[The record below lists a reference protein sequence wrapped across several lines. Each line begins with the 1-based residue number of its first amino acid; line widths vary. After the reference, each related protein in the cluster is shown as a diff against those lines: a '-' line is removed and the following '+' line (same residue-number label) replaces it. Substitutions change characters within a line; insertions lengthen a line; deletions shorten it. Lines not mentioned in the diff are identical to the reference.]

1 MARIALLAITIAM
14 LVLASVALQLQPPRH
29 VDPAQLQW
37 RPPASLDA
45 LNLYTSVLRL
55 TSELDLEKALGNLSL
70 IKEASIPENL
80 RFVASRVNSL
90 LEATIKSLNETKTS
104 LDMAWGYFNKS
115 SFKESWDWLGRADR
129 SIREA
134 RISYLALKDAVGQV
148 ANLGIPVDRFLREL
162 GNIEDAI
169 VKLEEE
175 VKALRSVLEKVD
187 QVVETRVTVWVNTTK
202 VNFGGWVEVRG
213 RLLDVTG
220 APLEGRVVL
229 VHVGSRVYKVV
240 ADGEGFFN
248 VTSRV
253 LEYRRYI
260 DVYAEFTP
268 AGDDRFRYAYSR
280 SDTVTVEVFYITPR
294 LEVTLSKHEVLPLD
308 NVTLTVNTEPMAC
321 LRVESLLVNKTLCVG
336 PEGVSNLD
344 FTVNPELPE
353 GVYDVR
359 VSVIPQGL
367 VGPASK
373 SVQLRVYR
381 LNLTLDV
388 GAPELLIAGVGG
400 EVIVDV
406 NVDSKVRLC
415 VEGLTCLEGRGSSLN
430 FRVGVPLTYTRDI
443 IKVSV
448 VVEPLDPRFMS
459 SSVAL
464 DVKVYNPLAVV
475 TLIALVIVAITIPSI
490 AVLRML
496 KPRGYP
502 REAPLPEGVLGAPR
516 RAEVPR
522 GELQLLLEELSRL
535 TGRLYGVSLRAS
547 DTFREYL
554 SRLSMAPRGLVEVL
568 REALMLLE
576 RALYGRPEGAR
587 GLLGRVVMLL
597 RRVIEMLRGALS

>member
-1 MARIALLAITIAM
+1 MARIALLAITM
-14 LVLASVALQLQPPRH
+14 TVLVLASVALQLQPPRH

-37 RPPASLDA
+37 RLPAGLDM
-45 LNLYTSVLRL
+45 LTLYTVVFKLVEGFDFER
-55 TSELDLEKALGNLSL
+55 ALGNLSL
-70 IKEASIPENL
+70 INEASIPENL
-80 RFVASRVNSL
+80 RYVASRINNL
-90 LEATIKSLNETKTS
+90 LEATIRSLNETRMN
-104 LDMAWGYFNKS
+104 LDIAWSYFNRS
-115 SFKESWDWLGRADR
+115 SFEETWTWLGEAER
-129 SIREA
+129 SLRDA
-134 RISYLALKDAVGQV
+134 SISYATLRDATRQV
-148 ANLGIPVDRFLREL
+148 SNLGVTVGRFIEEL
-162 GNIEDAI
+162 SRVENAI
-169 VKLEEE
+169 KRLEEE
-175 VKALRSVLEKVD
+175 VETLRRALTEARE
-187 QVVETRVTVWVNTTK
+187 VVETKVTIWVNTTK

-229 VHVGSRVYKVV
+229 VHVGSRVYKALV
-240 ADGEGFFN
+240 DGEGFYS

-321 LRVESLLVNKTLCVG
+321 LKVESLLVNKTLCVG

-367 VGPASK
+367 IGPAGK

-388 GAPELLIAGVGG
+388 GAPELLIAGVEG
-400 EVIVDV
+400 EVRV
-406 NVDSKVRLC
+406 NVGANSNVSLC
-415 VEGLTCLEGRGSSLN
+415 IEGLTCLEGRGSNPS
-430 FRVGVPLTYTRDI
+430 FRVGVPLTYTRDT
-443 IKVSV
+443 IKVVV
-448 VVEPLDPRFMS
+448 VVEPLDPRFRS

-464 DVKVYNPLAVV
+464 DVKIYNPLAVV
-475 TLIALVIVAITIPSI
+475 TLIALAIVAITIPLI

-516 RAEVPR
+516 RPETPR
-522 GELQLLLEELSRL
+522 GELQLLLEELSQL
-535 TGRLYGVSLRAS
+535 TGRLYGVSLRAN

-554 SRLSMAPRGLVEVL
+554 SRLSAAPRGLVEVL

-587 GLLGRVVMLL
+587 ALLGRVVTLL

>member
-37 RPPASLDA
+37 RLPAGLDM
-45 LNLYTSVLRL
+45 LTLYTVVFKLVEGFDFER
-55 TSELDLEKALGNLSL
+55 ALGNLSL
-70 IKEASIPENL
+70 INEASIPENL
-80 RFVASRVNSL
+80 RYVASRINSL
-90 LEATIKSLNETKTS
+90 LEATIRSLNETRMN
-104 LDMAWGYFNKS
+104 LDIAWSYFNRS
-115 SFKESWDWLGRADR
+115 SFEETWTWLGKAER
-129 SIREA
+129 SLRDA
-134 RISYLALKDAVGQV
+134 SISYATLRDATRQVSSLGVPVG
-148 ANLGIPVDRFLREL
+148 RFIEEL
-162 GNIEDAI
+162 SRVENAI
-169 VKLEEE
+169 KRLEEE
-175 VKALRSVLEKVD
+175 VETLRRALTEARE
-187 QVVETRVTVWVNTTK
+187 VVETRVTIWVNTTK

-220 APLEGRVVL
+220 APLEGRVVI
-229 VHVGSRVYKVV
+229 VHVGFRAYKVV

-294 LEVTLSKHEVLPLD
+294 LEVTLSRHEALPLD

-336 PEGVSNLD
+336 SEGIAHLG
-344 FTVNPELPE
+344 FTINPELPE

-388 GAPELLIAGVGG
+388 RTPKFLIAGVKG
-400 EVIVDV
+400 EVRVDV
-406 NVDSKVRLC
+406 NVDSKVGLC
-415 VEGLTCLEGRGSSLN
+415 VEGLTCLEDRGFSLN
-430 FRVGVPLTYTRDI
+430 FRIGVPLTYTRYT
-443 IKVSV
+443 IKVV
-448 VVEPLDPRFMS
+448 VVAEPLDPRFRS

-464 DVKVYNPLAVV
+464 DVKVYNPVAVV
-475 TLIALVIVAITIPSI
+475 TLVVLAIV

-502 REAPLPEGVLGAPR
+502 SLG
-516 RAEVPR
+516 
-522 GELQLLLEELSRL
+522 L
-535 TGRLYGVSLRAS
+535 TPTHHYTL
-547 DTFREYL
+547 
-554 SRLSMAPRGLVEVL
+554 
-568 REALMLLE
+568 
-576 RALYGRPEGAR
+576 
-587 GLLGRVVMLL
+587 
-597 RRVIEMLRGALS
+597 